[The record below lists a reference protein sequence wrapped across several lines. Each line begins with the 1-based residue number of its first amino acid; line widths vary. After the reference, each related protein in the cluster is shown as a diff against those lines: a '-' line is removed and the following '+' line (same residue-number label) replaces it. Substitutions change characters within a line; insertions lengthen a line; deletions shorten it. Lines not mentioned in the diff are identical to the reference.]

1 MKITEIN
8 GVIVDEPR
16 VSSILFDL
24 RRVGESCS
32 SQKRKKIG
40 VTILT
45 NENIERFLFFS
56 HSFLGFLLCTSFEGK
71 IDWMAR
77 FSRRKEKK
85 VVIIGDSKIFAV

>member
-1 MKITEIN
+1 MFLSKKKKN
-8 GVIVDEPR
+8 WR
-16 VSSILFDL
+16 SI
-24 RRVGESCS
+24 
-32 SQKRKKIG
+32 

-56 HSFLGFLLCTSFEGK
+56 HSFLGFLLCASFEGK